1 MELEEEAV
9 VALAL
14 ASAISS
20 SVSAKRPIGAPT
32 GAESPSGTT
41 IAARIPS

>member
-1 MELEEEAV
+1 MELEEEEA
-9 VALAL
+9 ALAL

>member
-1 MELEEEAV
+1 MELEEEA
-9 VALAL
+9 ALAW